1 MATIHLSENKFAP
14 ISEGIHIFRIWDVDY
29 DETFGRVQIH
39 LVNAQGKLHTER
51 FTLMRADGSM
61 IDGACNALSFF
72 AKTALQTTEP
82 TDIDHTELIGH
93 YIKAQVVHN
102 VQPNRNDPSKTV
114 TFVNLTDKW
123 SADGFDTE
131 PCEKAMTLSPD
142 SRKATKEKVAEQEE
156 VTNIGD
162 IDLNSVLN

>member
-1 MATIHLSENKFAP
+1 MATIHLSASTYTP
-14 ISEGIHIFRIWDVDY
+14 IPEGIHVFRIFDVEY
-29 DETFGRVQIH
+29 DETFGKVQIH
-39 LVNAQGKLHTER
+39 LINAKGRIHTEK

-72 AKTALQTTEP
+72 AKTALNTTEP
-82 TDIDHTELIGH
+82 ADIDHTELIGH

-131 PCEKAMTLSPD
+131 PCEKALTMSRETRMANKKESAPAETTGVNLD
-142 SRKATKEKVAEQEE
+142 SLL
-156 VTNIGD
+156 D
-162 IDLNSVLN
+162 

>member
-1 MATIHLSENKFAP
+1 MATIHLSQNSFSP

-51 FTLMRADGSM
+51 FTIMRADGSM

-72 AKTALQTTEP
+72 AKTALQNTNL

-131 PCEKAMTLSPD
+131 PCEKAKTLSPA
-142 SRKATKEKVAEQEE
+142 SRKAKKEKAPETPTE
-156 VTNIGD
+156 TGD
-162 IDLNSVLN
+162 VDLTALLD

>member
-1 MATIHLSENKFAP
+1 MATIHLSASTYAP
-14 ISEGIHIFRIWDVDY
+14 IPEGIHVFRIFDVEY
-29 DETFGRVQIH
+29 DETFGKVQIH
-39 LVNAQGKLHTER
+39 LINAKGRIHTEK

-61 IDGACNALSFF
+61 IDGACNALSYF
-72 AKTALQTTEP
+72 AKTALNTTEP
-82 TDIDHTELIGH
+82 ADIDHTELIGH

-131 PCEKAMTLSPD
+131 PCEKALTMSRETRMANKKESAPAETTGVNLD
-142 SRKATKEKVAEQEE
+142 SLL
-156 VTNIGD
+156 D
-162 IDLNSVLN
+162 

>member
-1 MATIHLSENKFAP
+1 MATIHLSASSYAP
-14 ISEGIHIFRIWDVDY
+14 IPEGIHVFRIFDVEY
-29 DETFGRVQIH
+29 DETFSEVQIH
-39 LVNAQGKLHTER
+39 LINAKGRIHTEK

-61 IDGACNALSFF
+61 IDGACNALSYF
-72 AKTALQTTEP
+72 AKTALNTTGP
-82 TDIDHTELIGH
+82 ADIDHTELIGH

-131 PCEKAMTLSPD
+131 PCEKALTMSRETRMASKKESAPAETTGVNLD
-142 SRKATKEKVAEQEE
+142 SLL
-156 VTNIGD
+156 D
-162 IDLNSVLN
+162 

>member
-1 MATIHLSENKFAP
+1 MAKIHLSQNTFAP

-51 FTLMRADGSM
+51 FALMRADGSM

-72 AKTALQTTEP
+72 AKTALQIQNTTVS
-82 TDIDHTELIGH
+82 DIDHTELIGH
-93 YIKAQVVHN
+93 YIKAQVVHKTQKN
-102 VQPNRNDPSKTV
+102 INDPSKDV

-131 PCEKAMTLSPD
+131 PCEKAMTLSPA
-142 SRKATKEKVAEQEE
+142 SRKAKKEKAQETPVE
-156 VTNIGD
+156 TENM
-162 IDLNSVLN
+162 DLSALLD